1 VRREP
6 QEARTNGHPYT
17 VKAVAELRALGF
29 GVCSIAVGDKAPKYG
44 FTKYSLEPADFE
56 KFPDANVGILGGT
69 LSGDL
74 VIVDLDT
81 AEIRAEA
88 AKRLPHTMTDGRPST
103 GAAHYY
109 YRVTDVPPWATA
121 GPHVGVGGGPRII
134 HFSNA
139 DGRPVGLDF
148 LGTGG
153 QVVCPPSLHHSGE
166 RRRWFV
172 EPKLIITLP
181 YLELWAI
188 VRTLALDLGAI
199 EKDWECVRTP
209 VGVTGERRII
219 AGELEPTIKRAVAYI
234 AKCDPAISGH
244 GGHNQ
249 TMWAARVAVWGY
261 DLGAD
266 IGYEVLLG
274 HYNPRCD
281 PEWSCAELMHK
292 CRDADCVE
300 FGKPRGWLLDRPNED
315 ADDPHRLARIYI
327 AENCEHPDGLT
338 LHRWREQWFKWDG
351 LCYRKVPDAEMVAV
365 LTALAKREMDA
376 ANLLAQQM
384 PRKKGE
390 KIPSVKHVTKSM
402 IANIEMALASMT
414 TISGGIEQPSW
425 FDGQGWQRRNLL
437 AMSNGL
443 LDLDAYFAG
452 MGDVLLPHTPRW
464 FSPVCL
470 PYPFDQD
477 AKCPRWEAFLKRNLE
492 EDSERIALLQEF
504 FGLTLTPDTS
514 LQKFLLMFGK
524 GGNGK
529 SVACAAL
536 EGTLGSDNCSHVPLE
551 LFGARFQLAQTLGK
565 LANISAEIGELD
577 KAAEGYLKQFVSGD
591 PMPFEEK
598 YKDSI
603 SCLPTARLVLA
614 TNNKPRFR
622 DRSNGIWRRMV
633 LMPWR
638 VTIADDDPSRV
649 RGMDK
654 AEWWAASGELP
665 GLLIWALEGLKRLRD
680 GWFTESEVCKEAWE
694 DYRTETNPARRFLL
708 ENCEEAPAGVT
719 PCEQLYQSYARWCVG
734 NGYSPLGS
742 GEFGKEVH
750 NQFDKVERKLRGP
763 RDGRVWVYV
772 GIQNAEAQTA
782 EVMEEGYKANGRVM
796 REGC

>member
-1 VRREP
+1 M
-6 QEARTNGHPYT
+6 
-17 VKAVAELRALGF
+17 
-29 GVCSIAVGDKAPKYG
+29 PKYPCW
-44 FTKYSLEPADFE
+44 THASLEPADIE
-56 KFPDANVGILGGT
+56 PYRGANLGILCGA
-69 LSGDL
+69 LSGNL
-74 VIVDLDT
+74 VVPDLDN

-88 AKRLPHTMTDGRPST
+88 GRRLPRTMCDGRPST
-103 GAAHYY
+103 GPAHHYY
-109 YRVTDVPPWATA
+109 LVTDIPQWAVA
-121 GPHVGVGGGPRII
+121 GAGVAGGIGGPRII
-134 HFSNA
+134 HFAGA
-139 DGRPVGLDF
+139 DGKPIGLDF
-148 LGTGG
+148 LGTGA
-153 QVVCPPSLHHSGE
+153 QVVCPPSLHRSGE
-166 RRRWFV
+166 RRRWIV
-172 EPKLIITLP
+172 EPDHILTIP

-188 VRTLALDLGAI
+188 IKKLALDFGAA
-199 EKDWECVRTP
+199 DRNWEGGRQQA
-209 VGVTGERRII
+209 GIASRRQTTD
-219 AGELEPTIKRAVAYI
+219 AGEASQIVDRAIAYL
-234 AKCDPAISGH
+234 ARVPPAISGN

-249 TMWAARVAVWGY
+249 TFWAARIVVRGF

-266 IGYEVLLG
+266 AGFEILQEF
-274 HYNPRCD
+274 YNPRCEPPWRD
-281 PEWSCAELMHK
+281 AELMHK
-292 CRDADCVE
+292 CEDADCVE
-300 FGKPRGWLLDRPNED
+300 FDKPRGWLLDRPNED
-315 ADDPHRLARIYI
+315 AADPHRLARLYI

-351 LCYRKVPDAEMVAV
+351 LCYRKLPDTEMAAV
-365 LTALAKREMDA
+365 LTTLAKREMDA

-390 KIPSVKHVTKSM
+390 KEPSVKHVTKSM
-402 IANIEMALASMT
+402 IANNEMALASMT
-414 TISGGIEQPSW
+414 TISGTIEQPSW
-425 FDGQGWQRRNLL
+425 FDGQGWRRRNLL

-443 LDLDAYFAG
+443 LDLDAYFDG
-452 MGDVLLPHTPRW
+452 TGGVLLPHTPRW
-464 FSPVCL
+464 FSAVCL
-470 PYPFDQD
+470 PYPYDPD
-477 AKCPRWEAFLKRNLE
+477 ARCPRWEAFLNQNLE
-492 EDSERIALLQEF
+492 DDGERIALLQEF
-504 FGLTLTPDTS
+504 FGLTVTPDTS
-514 LQKFLLMFGK
+514 LQKFLLMYGK

-551 LFGARFQLAQTLGK
+551 LFGARFQLSQTLGK

-598 YKDSI
+598 YKNSI

-665 GLLIWALEGLKRLRD
+665 GILIWALEGLKRLRQ

-694 DYRTETNPARRFLL
+694 EYRTESNPARRFLL
-708 ENCEEAPAGVT
+708 ENCEEAPAGMT
-719 PCEQLYQSYARWCVG
+719 PCEQLYQAYARWCLG

-750 NQFDKVERKLRGP
+750 NQFERVERKLRGS
-763 RDGRVWVYV
+763 RDSRVWVYC
-772 GIQNAEAQTA
+772 GIQNGEAQTA
-782 EVMEEGYKANGRVM
+782 EVMEDVYKGNGVAV
-796 REGC
+796 REGGRF